1 MRALN
6 ILCGVAVLLNSLHF
20 VHAIDHFSHQA
31 GRDGFHGPGLW
42 TAIAAAIVIG
52 MFSFVGGFLLLKRA
66 R

>member
-6 ILCGVAVLLNSLHF
+6 ILCGFAVLLNSLHL

-31 GRDGFHGPGLW
+31 LREGLHGPALW
-42 TAIAAAIVIG
+42 AAVTAAIIIG